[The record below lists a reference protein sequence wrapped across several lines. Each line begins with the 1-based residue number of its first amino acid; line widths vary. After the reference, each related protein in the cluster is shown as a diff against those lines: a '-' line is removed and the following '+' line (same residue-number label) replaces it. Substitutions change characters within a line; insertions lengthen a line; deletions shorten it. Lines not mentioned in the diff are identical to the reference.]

1 MAIEDEGMTA
11 YDGATAPDITLTAIR
26 TGRRVRLSA
35 PGRLTLVV
43 CLDRKSA
50 ADAEALAIEVRRR
63 FPSPEDLLICNVVDL
78 HDVPRP
84 LRKLAESTMKKAF
97 ERRASALPS
106 EADPAEYVFILPDW
120 KGEAGSALELTD
132 RHLGPGIV
140 VIGATGRIMGRFAG
154 GDLLRDVTELIQN
167 CCTEAR

>member
-1 MAIEDEGMTA
+1 MAIEDEDMA
-11 YDGATAPDITLTAIR
+11 ASDGATAPDITLTAIR

-43 CLDRKSA
+43 CLDRTSA

-63 FPSPEDLLICNVVDL
+63 FPHPEDLLICNVVDL

-84 LRKLAESTMKKAF
+84 LRKIAESTMKGAF
-97 ERRASALPS
+97 DRRAGALPS
-106 EADPAEYVFILPDW
+106 GADPAEYVFILPDW
-120 KGEAGSALELTD
+120 KGEVGPALELTD
-132 RHLGPGIV
+132 RHLGPGIA
-140 VIGATGRIMGRFAG
+140 VIDAAGRIMGRFAA

-167 CCTEAR
+167 HCAEAK